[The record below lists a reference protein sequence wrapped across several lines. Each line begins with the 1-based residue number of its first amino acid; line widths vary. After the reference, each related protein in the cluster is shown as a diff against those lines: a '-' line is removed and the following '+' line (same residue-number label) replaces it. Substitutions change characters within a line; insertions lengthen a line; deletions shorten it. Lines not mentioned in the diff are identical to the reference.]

1 VSPDDSQKLERLLR
15 IAARTETRLVKLI
28 VHLGA
33 HHLIETTQTP
43 PAVPAQPTNQEPQP

>member
-1 VSPDDSQKLERLLR
+1 MSPDDSQKLERLLR

-43 PAVPAQPTNQEPQP
+43 PTNPANPTNQEPQS